1 MGETAVPQRFIVNT
15 QHGLRRRAS
24 VKTTAQNRIVKCGL
38 VLRLTK
44 FVGPL
49 GPHYPQLKMD
59 IDTADTLLTEMD
71 SCSISISNRTP

>member
-44 FVGPL
+44 FDEICGSL
-49 GPHYPQLKMD
+49 GPPLPTTKDGY
-59 IDTADTLLTEMD
+59 
-71 SCSISISNRTP
+71 